1 MWKNSHVVMLPTNQA
16 QNEDNNTI
24 YLNNFSKELILGW
37 RNARSTNQTVQ
48 HLYITSDE
56 EIKEDDWVI
65 LNYRIG
71 KSIDKALPAC
81 LKNAF
86 HNADFW
92 NAENKTQNLGNKPI
106 IATTDTSLRRM
117 GDDGIVDIALGLEI
131 SYIPESFI
139 KYFIEEYNKG
149 NVITK
154 VMVEYNYELSNDE
167 DEQGNLIP
175 DIYLK
180 LNSDNTINIK
190 PIKNSW
196 NREEHIANIK
206 AFAKEFVANTDTAYK
221 QAVIDKWIENNL

>member
-1 MWKNSHVVMLPTNQA
+1 MLPTQSKA
-16 QNEDNNTI
+16 VRLGQLVIGAGNN
-24 YLNNFSKELILGW
+24 LFSSRKSNDIGSLTAYE
-37 RNARSTNQTVQ
+37 
-48 HLYITSDE
+48 LYITSNE
-56 EIKEDDWVI
+56 EMKEGYYGLSA
-65 LNYRIG
+65 LNEVVLIG
-71 KSIDKALPAC
+71 KLYDKSLY
-81 LKNAF
+81 K
-86 HNADFW
+86 
-92 NAENKTQNLGNKPI
+92 KI

-117 GDDGIVDIALGLEI
+117 GDDGIVDIALELEI

-154 VMVEYNYELSNDE
+154 AMVECNYELSNDE

-180 LNSDNTINIK
+180 INSDNTINIK
-190 PIKNSW
+190 SIKDSW

-221 QAVIDKWIENNL
+221 QADIDKWIENNL

>member
-1 MWKNSHVVMLPTNQA
+1 MWKNNHVVMLPTNQA

-56 EIKEDDWVI
+56 EIKEGDWVI

-117 GDDGIVDIALGLEI
+117 GDGIVDIALGLEI

-154 VMVEYNYELSNDE
+154 VMVEYVQVPNSVFIQVLEAPYI
-167 DEQGNLIP
+167 Q
-175 DIYLK
+175 LK
-180 LNSDNTINIK
+180 INSDNTINIK

>member
-1 MWKNSHVVMLPTNQA
+1 MSFKKCKVVMLSTNEKA
-16 QNEDNNTI
+16 QKGQLAI
-24 YLNNFSKELILGW
+24 LNNRLITIMSEFQIF
-37 RNARSTNQTVQ
+37 AKPK

-56 EIKEDDWVI
+56 EIKEGDWVM

-81 LKNAF
+81 LQNAF

-117 GDDGIVDIALGLEI
+117 GADGIVDIALGLEI

-154 VMVEYNYELSNDE
+154 VMVEYVQVPNSVFIQVLEAPYI
-167 DEQGNLIP
+167 Q
-175 DIYLK
+175 LK
-180 LNSDNTINIK
+180 INSDNTINIK